1 MFGTRW
7 AIVHRDQTF
16 SEPLTRA
23 LEDVP
28 RMRRF
33 LRFSSPRESF
43 LSLFLHIVTSSARSL
58 RTGDRFP
65 EPFHRRFER
74 RKSSIRERERERTMR
89 KLGKIG
95 WKKRIVE
102 FLNRRDKGIEYRRR
116 KILVSPFPSPRV
128 YSTRTV
134 PPTSPLLHRSLPFRN
149 GR

>member
-28 RMRRF
+28 RTAGSFASLRRV
-33 LRFSSPRESF
+33 RV
-43 LSLFLHIVTSSARSL
+43 LSLSLHTSSARSL

-65 EPFHRRFER
+65 EPFRIER
-74 RKSSIRERERERTMR
+74 RKSFEFEGIESRE
-89 KLGKIG
+89 KLVELE
-95 WKKRIVE
+95 KRIVVE
-102 FLNRRDKGIEYRRR
+102 FLDHGDKGIEYRSAVENSRFSVPFTAVRTRR
-116 KILVSPFPSPRV
+116 LC
-128 YSTRTV
+128 TV
-134 PPTSPLLHRSLPFRN
+134 PLPPLHRSLPFRN

>member
-58 RTGDRFP
+58 RTGDRSFSGTV
-65 EPFHRRFER
+65 
-74 RKSSIRERERERTMR
+74 SSKIRTSEVVESRERER
-89 KLGKIG
+89 KDDAKVGKN
-95 WKKRIVE
+95 WLE
-102 FLNRRDKGIEYRRR
+102 EANRR
-116 KILVSPFPSPRV
+116 VSES
-128 YSTRTV
+128 
-134 PPTSPLLHRSLPFRN
+134 
-149 GR
+149 